1 MSKLS
6 EIRYKEIMNTLYLD
20 IWNLLRQGLSCVEV
34 AMVYN
39 LDKDVAYVIYLI
51 WKADFNGSCIYLEG
65 ESIL

>member
-1 MSKLS
+1 MSKIS
-6 EIRYKEIMNTLYLD
+6 EENLKKIMNTLYFD